1 MPNLEP
7 DLILLVALAVMDAA
21 VLAAFLVFMKRT
33 KAGGHEAVQKAAEV
47 LESLLADSGK
57 MAEQWTQQLEAK
69 QELMKRLNA
78 QLDDRLSGV
87 TALCTR
93 AESLLQT
100 GRLQPSRPAAALT
113 GQEKQIIA
121 LSRTGLGNEEIA
133 GRLSLPREEVDLV
146 VGLDKKLS
154 RLGAEKAAA

>member
-1 MPNLEP
+1 MLNLDP
-7 DLILLVALAVMDAA
+7 DHILLIALAVMDAA
-21 VLAAFLVFMKRT
+21 VLAAFLVFMRRT
-33 KAGGHEAVQKAAEV
+33 KAGRQEAVQKAAQV

-78 QLDDRLSGV
+78 QLDERLSGAA
-87 TALCTR
+87 ALCTR
-93 AESLLQT
+93 AESLLQVS
-100 GRLQPSRPAAALT
+100 RFQPSRPAAALT
-113 GQEKQIIA
+113 GQEKRIIA

-154 RLGAEKAAA
+154 RLGAEKVAA